1 MTAAGPSPN
10 KIAEGRE
17 AEIFSWRD
25 GTVLR
30 LLRDP
35 DGRARLEREAAAM
48 QAARESGVPVPA
60 VHGIETA
67 FGRDGMVID
76 RVDGPDLL
84 TEIGTRPWQLLRAA
98 RVTGDL
104 QARLHE
110 VPAPASLPGLR
121 PVIGRRIA
129 GAGLPAAAAAAALR
143 MLDALP
149 DGARLCHGDFHPGN
163 IIDTRAGPM
172 IIDWPNA
179 TRGDADAD
187 HARTLLLLTLGEPP
201 PGAPL
206 LVRYLT
212 DSFRKLFAWRYRRA
226 YLARRSAS
234 GLGPV
239 DAGVLQRWFV
249 VNAAARLAE
258 GIDGERAKLRTIV
271 DRGLVG

>member
-1 MTAAGPSPN
+1 MTAANPSPR

-17 AEIFSWRD
+17 AEIFAWHEAR
-25 GTVLR
+25 VLR
-30 LLRDP
+30 LLRDH

-60 VHGIETA
+60 VHGFETA
-67 FGRDGMVID
+67 FGRDGIVID

-84 TEIGTRPWQLLRAA
+84 TEMGTRPWQLLRAA
-98 RVTGDL
+98 RITGDL
-104 QARLHE
+104 QARLHAVE
-110 VPAPASLPGLR
+110 APPSLPDPR
-121 PVIGRRIA
+121 AVMRRRIA
-129 GAGLPAAAAAAALR
+129 SVGLPPEDETGALR
-143 MLDALP
+143 LLDALP
-149 DGARLCHGDFHPGN
+149 DGDRLCHGDFHPGN
-163 IIDTRAGPM
+163 IIDARAGPM

-187 HARTLLLLTLGEPP
+187 YARTLLLLTLGEPP

-226 YLARRSAS
+226 YLARRRVS
-234 GLGPV
+234 GRRPPDV
-239 DAGVLQRWFV
+239 DVLRRWFV
-249 VNAAARLAE
+249 VQAAARLAE

-271 DRGLVG
+271 RASGRV